1 MSRRHQAL
9 AAADLAQ
16 LPGACASCL
25 RWERFVDRGELDG
38 DGRGTA
44 GEADLTRLKRRWWI
58 EALASGTAA
67 GIVVRAG
74 TGATPEPAS
83 GLGPAPV
90 GRPVAGY
97 VTYAVPARTGGAAL
111 TVLALHVDVGCRGV
125 GLGRALVHA
134 VAREAVRRPR
144 VRAVEARASRVPHG
158 VGPNGVGLGG
168 CLAPLDFWLACGFT
182 VVREHPTSP
191 RVRLDVRALNAW
203 RSGVEDVVEQAWERV
218 RGVVQPDPTPGPA
231 LSHRT
236 RGGSPAR

>member
-1 MSRRHQAL
+1 MP
-9 AAADLAQ
+9 ADLAQ
-16 LPGACASCL
+16 LPGDCASCL

-38 DGRGTA
+38 DGRGTS

-58 EALASGTAA
+58 EALASGSAA
-67 GIVVRAG
+67 GMVVRG
-74 TGATPEPAS
+74 GLRATPEPAS
-83 GLGPAPV
+83 GSGPAAAAQ
-90 GRPVAGY
+90 PVAGY

-111 TVLALHVDVGCRGV
+111 TVLALHVDAGCRGV

-134 VAREAVRRPR
+134 VAREAIRRPR
-144 VRAVEARASRVPHG
+144 VRAVEALAAR
-158 VGPNGVGLGG
+158 GPAGVGLGG

-203 RSGVEDVVEQAWERV
+203 RSGVEDAVEQAWERV
-218 RGVVQPDPTPGPA
+218 RGVVRPEPTPGPA

-236 RGGSPAR
+236 RDGSPV

>member
-9 AAADLAQ
+9 APADLAQ
-16 LPGACASCL
+16 LPDACASCL

-83 GLGPAPV
+83 GLGPASV

-111 TVLALHVDVGCRGV
+111 TVLALHVDVGCR
-125 GLGRALVHA
+125 
-134 VAREAVRRPR
+134 
-144 VRAVEARASRVPHG
+144 
-158 VGPNGVGLGG
+158 GVGLGG